1 MSRYTGRS
9 LTIFGVRRPGAALL
23 HRFSISEGRIKAAPV
38 RRTPGSGP
46 DAGVPGLDREIRLL
60 PGIPATYQ
68 RSRLGPTSLP
78 EFLCHTGTGS
88 FVWSSAICDQPG
100 ILGQS

>member
-9 LTIFGVRRPGAALL
+9 LTIFGVRGPGAALCHSCSPRDGL
-23 HRFSISEGRIKAAPV
+23 YSRGAGPQHSR
-38 RRTPGSGP
+38 SGP

>member
-1 MSRYTGRS
+1 MELEHFRVRLPGTALVVTRFVES
-9 LTIFGVRRPGAALL
+9 LWD
-23 HRFSISEGRIKAAPV
+23 KAAPG
-38 RRTPGSGP
+38 RRTPGLGA

-68 RSRLGPTSLP
+68 RSRLGPTSLS
-78 EFLCHTGTGS
+78 EFLRHTGTGS